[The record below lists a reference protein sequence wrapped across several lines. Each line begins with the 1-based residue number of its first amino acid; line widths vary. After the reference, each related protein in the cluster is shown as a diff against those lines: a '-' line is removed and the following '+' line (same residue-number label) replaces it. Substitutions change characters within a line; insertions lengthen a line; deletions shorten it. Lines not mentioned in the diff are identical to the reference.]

1 MTRRQLFAWLAGLL
15 FAAAALFVAAYLT
28 LLDGGVL

>member
-1 MTRRQLFAWLAGLL
+1 MTRRRLFAWLAGLL
-15 FAAAALFVAAYLT
+15 FAAAGFFVVAYLT